1 MTPFWFS
8 AMTGGGA
15 LQVNASGGE
24 EQSDSE
30 GGLDS
35 WEIKQRKSESAC
47 NTKLTLGQPVVTT
60 SELVVDDLPAT
71 SMVAP
76 TDLIT
81 AVTTYGDSVAA
92 REEVLLSGGF
102 QHGPQQVVDEHQ
114 LHVDTDKHLEQ
125 AQIHAQ
131 ETMVTA
137 TAVLAQSQL
146 VWAHIHSQHP
156 SDLGAAREVQIASL
170 AATVA
175 AAASVAKAAVEAA
188 RAIGAAS
195 SNVVAPSQSLPFG
208 AAQATSNEHPQQ
220 NTNRAIIE
228 IRQNVEALESVVQA
242 AGFAAQAATQ
252 GAVMAIGNPLKQAT
266 RMANYWKRKVAEMEG
281 DANLKGRKNQSHKKT
296 KLAKSQGVGEIF
308 SGKKTPKKQ
317 ALWTQSSPGTT
328 PLKILKGK
336 EGLHHT
342 GSSPVTMPKK
352 MKDKQALHT
361 RSSPVTMPKK
371 MKDKQA
377 LHTRSSPVTT
387 PKKMKDNKQALHRSG
402 SSPRTTPKKKK
413 EKNVSSSSSSKRE
426 VFIKGKAVEQGKKA
440 GDVGKSQSKK
450 NAAAASKKQKKKM
463 TAMPEMTPRYAALQL
478 AGVATTQSPDLRE
491 LVTRNNT
498 PEVISEGSV
507 VEVRA
512 VSGVLHSHHRPL
524 SPLSLHMH
532 NKMEVSYPSC
542 CLGIL

>member
-1 MTPFWFS
+1 MMTPFWFS

-15 LQVNASGGE
+15 LQVNAAGGE

-60 SELVVDDLPAT
+60 SELVVDDLPVT
-71 SMVAP
+71 SLVAP
-76 TDLIT
+76 TELIT

-131 ETMVTA
+131 ETMATA

-146 VWAHIHSQHP
+146 VWARIHSQHP

-208 AAQATSNEHPQQ
+208 AAQATSNKHPQQ

-228 IRQNVEALESVVQA
+228 ICQNVEALESVVQA

-281 DANLKGRKNQSHKKT
+281 DANPKGRKNQSHKKT
-296 KLAKSQGVGEIF
+296 KLAKSRGVGEIF

-317 ALWTQSSPGTT
+317 ALWIQSSPGTT
-328 PLKILKGK
+328 PLKKLKGK

-342 GSSPVTMPKK
+342 GS
-352 MKDKQALHT
+352 A
-361 RSSPVTMPKK
+361 PVTMPKK

-387 PKKMKDNKQALHRSG
+387 TPKKMKDNKQALHCSG

-450 NAAAASKKQKKKM
+450 NAAAAKKQKKKM
-463 TAMPEMTPRYAALQL
+463 TAMPEMNPRYAALQL

-512 VSGVLHSHHRPL
+512 VFGVLHSHQTSL
-524 SPLSLHMH
+524 SSLPPHAQQDGGFLPFLLPWYSLSF
-532 NKMEVSYPSC
+532 
-542 CLGIL
+542 